1 MVSEHPAHD
10 MITLVGERLNSTR
23 RAVAEAIAA
32 RNAEFVRKE
41 ATAQVQA
48 GAHFLDVNAA
58 ARVSLELEDL
68 AWMVRVVQ
76 EAVETPLC
84 IDSPNPKAI
93 AAGIA
98 AAKGEVM
105 VNSITADLER
115 AEQILPL
122 VRDRGARVVGL
133 TMTEAGMPNTAAER
147 RNLAVA
153 IVDLA
158 AKHDVPADRVYIDAL
173 VRPVSTEAA
182 QGREFLESLRLI
194 KSVVPGAH
202 LICGL
207 SNISFGLPHRHLL
220 NRTFLAMAMAMGLD
234 AAIVD
239 PLDARLM
246 ATVRAG
252 CALLDMDEYC
262 MGYLS
267 AHRGGRLAQT

>member
-1 MVSEHPAHD
+1 
-10 MITLVGERLNSTR
+10 MITIVGERLNSTR
-23 RAVAEAIAA
+23 RAVAQAIAA
-32 RNAEFVRKE
+32 RNAEFVRSE
-41 ATAQVQA
+41 ATAQMRA

-68 AWMVRVVQ
+68 AWMIGVIQ
-76 EAVETPLC
+76 DAVETPLC
-84 IDSPNPKAI
+84 IDSPDPKAI
-93 AAGIA
+93 AAGIE

-105 VNSITADLER
+105 VNSITADPKR
-115 AEQILPL
+115 AAEILPL

-133 TMTEAGMPNTAAER
+133 TMSEAGTPNTAAER
-147 RNLAVA
+147 RDLAAA
-153 IVDLA
+153 IIDLA
-158 AKHDVPADRVYIDAL
+158 AKHDVPPERVYIDAL

-194 KSVVPGAH
+194 SSAVPDAH

-207 SNISFGLPHRHLL
+207 SNVSFGLPNRHLL

-239 PLDARLM
+239 PLDAPLM
-246 ATVRAG
+246 GTIYAG

-267 AHRGGRLAQT
+267 AQREGRLAQA